1 MGKGGTWK
9 TKPSCPGERVLD
21 YIFCFYDL
29 GRIWF
34 KQAPRWSMC
43 MDRKRSVCRLASQTQ
58 LLTVCL
64 TPPTPTLPVL
74 SNVSSRTECETTEI
88 KVASAAL
95 DNSDSTQSQNKGL
108 FGSCLDWSCCP
119 GCRQAAP
126 AARSQKSDR
135 WKQHM
140 EAGGPPSILLLE
152 RHWPQQWGN
161 LPSSQ
166 ACSFMSDEI
175 CYQGRTGFFWLWAIL
190 QWQSPSMALGEG
202 RGALVLQL
210 TC

>member
-1 MGKGGTWK
+1 MWLYTHVVKDLEQKVLPTL
-9 TKPSCPGERVLD
+9 PDRFLPGET
-21 YIFCFYDL
+21 IW
-29 GRIWF
+29 GRGGLEKPNHPAQEKGFWITF
-34 KQAPRWSMC
+34 SASTTLAGSGLNKPPRWSMC

-126 AARSQKSDR
+126 AAQSQKSDR

-152 RHWPQQWGN
+152 RHWPQQ
-161 LPSSQ
+161 
-166 ACSFMSDEI
+166 
-175 CYQGRTGFFWLWAIL
+175 
-190 QWQSPSMALGEG
+190 
-202 RGALVLQL
+202 
-210 TC
+210 